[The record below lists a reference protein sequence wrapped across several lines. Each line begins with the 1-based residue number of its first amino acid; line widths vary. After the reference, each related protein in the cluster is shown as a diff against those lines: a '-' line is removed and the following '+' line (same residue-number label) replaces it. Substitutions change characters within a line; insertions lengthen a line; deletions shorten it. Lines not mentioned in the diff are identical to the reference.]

1 METRAHHII
10 IGLFTLLT
18 LLAAVAFS
26 LWMAQASAQREYA
39 YYEVVFNRAVSGL
52 NAGSRVE
59 FSGLEVGNVVEMRL
73 SPDDP
78 RQVLALIQ
86 VDHDI
91 PIREDTRA
99 RLGLANITGSM
110 TLQLFGGSPNSPR
123 LETSQQDPAQITA
136 APSPI
141 DSLLA
146 DGEAVVSNVSRL
158 LNNLNTLFEEE
169 STQRINRIIAN
180 TEAIT
185 AGIAD
190 TQPQVAQSLAAL
202 NGLIS
207 QATRSLQQFD
217 TLSQSANQLLV
228 EDGTALM
235 QSANQT
241 AHNLN
246 ATTLTLQQM
255 LTQNAPVLENT
266 LHNMETGSQALP
278 DIVQELQT
286 TLENLNRIT
295 RRLEDNPGEF
305 IFGGDA
311 IQEFRP

>member
-1 METRAHHII
+1 METRAHHIV

-26 LWMAQASAQREYA
+26 LWMAQASVQREYA

-52 NAGSRVE
+52 NAGSRIE

-78 RQVLALIQ
+78 RQVLALIR
-86 VDHDI
+86 VDQGV
-91 PIREDTRA
+91 PIREDTQA

-110 TLQLFGGSPNSPR
+110 TLQLSGGSPDSPR
-123 LETSQQDPAQITA
+123 LETTQQAPAQITA

-141 DSLLA
+141 DSLLS
-146 DGEAVVSNVSRL
+146 DGEAVVSNVSQL
-158 LNNLNTLFEEE
+158 LSNLNTLFEEE

-190 TQPQVAQSLAAL
+190 VQPQVAQSLEELDSLLA
-202 NGLIS
+202 
-207 QATRSLQQFD
+207 QASRSLQQFD

-228 EDGTALM
+228 EDGSALM

-241 AHNLN
+241 ANNLN

-255 LTQNAPVLENT
+255 LTDNAPALENT

-278 DIVQELQT
+278 DILQELQT

>member
-18 LLAAVAFS
+18 VLAAVAFS
-26 LWMAQASAQREYA
+26 LWMAQANVKREYA
-39 YYEVVFNRAVSGL
+39 YYEVIFNRAVSGL

-78 RQVLALIQ
+78 RQVLALIR
-86 VDHDI
+86 VDQDI
-91 PIREDTRA
+91 PIREDTQA

-110 TLQLFGGSPNSPR
+110 TLQLFGGSPNSSH
-123 LETSQQDPAQITA
+123 LETTQQNPAQITA

-146 DGEAVVSNVSRL
+146 DGEAVVSNVSQL
-158 LNNLNTLFEEE
+158 LSNLNTLFEEE

-180 TEAIT
+180 TDVIA
-185 AGIAD
+185 ASIAD
-190 TQPQVAQSLAAL
+190 AQPQVTQSLEDL
-202 NGLIS
+202 DRLLI
-207 QATRSLQQFD
+207 QASHSLQQFD

-228 EDGTALM
+228 EDGSALM

-241 AHNLN
+241 AQSLTV
-246 ATTLTLQQM
+246 ASQTLQQM
-255 LTQNAPVLENT
+255 LGQNAPLLENT
-266 LHNMETGSQALP
+266 LHNMEAGSQALP
-278 DIVQELQT
+278 EILQELRA
-286 TLENLNRIT
+286 TLANLNRIT

-305 IFGGDA
+305 IFGGDV
-311 IQEFRP
+311 IQEFQP